1 LTPDRPGPARYVP
14 SGFVIRC
21 IVNPISLA
29 LGAPCLVVRGR
40 TSGRPI
46 RVVVPVFPDG
56 GARYLVA
63 GGGETHWVRNLRAAG
78 EAELRRGRSRQRVR
92 AIEVEGAERDRVVA
106 AYRDRMDRRAAAY
119 FAALPDLADHPVFR
133 LEPTEAS
140 SG

>member
-1 LTPDRPGPARYVP
+1 LTPEQPGPARYVP
-14 SGFVIRC
+14 SGFVIRR

-46 RVVVPVFPDG
+46 RVVVPTFLEDTT
-56 GARYLVA
+56 RYLVA

-78 EAELRRGRSRQRVR
+78 EAELRRGRSRERVR

-106 AYRDRMDRRAAAY
+106 AYRDRMGRRAAAY
-119 FAALPDLADHPVFR
+119 FAALPGLADHPAFR
-133 LEPTEAS
+133 LEPVVEPPA
-140 SG
+140 

>member
-1 LTPDRPGPARYVP
+1 MTPDRPEPARDVP
-14 SGFVIRC
+14 SGFVMRR

-29 LGAPCLVVRGR
+29 LGAPSVVVRGR

-46 RVVVPVFPDG
+46 RVLVPPFLDG
-56 GARYLVA
+56 GERYLVA

-119 FAALPDLADHPVFR
+119 FAALPDLADHPAFR
-133 LEPTEAS
+133 LEPVAEPPA
-140 SG
+140 

>member
-1 LTPDRPGPARYVP
+1 MTRDRPGPARYVP
-14 SGFVIRC
+14 SGFVIRR
-21 IVNPISLA
+21 IANPISLA
-29 LGAPCLVVRGR
+29 LGAPCVVIRGR
-40 TSGRPI
+40 TSGRQV
-46 RVVVPVFPDG
+46 RVVVPPFKDS

-78 EAELRRGRSRQRVR
+78 EAELRRGRSRERVR
-92 AIEVEGAERDRVVA
+92 AVELGGTERDRVVA
-106 AYRDRMDRRAAAY
+106 AYRDRMGRRAAAY